1 MAARI
6 SNGFQLTRLVAA
18 AFFGSSVSALSRD
31 GSGKRGFVADGCTG
45 AACSDFS
52 LLTAAS
58 WYYAYNPS
66 DPYAPNGSPLF
77 VPMHWCT
84 KNLANAT
91 IPASVNSTFLLN
103 FNEPNN
109 AHNCNLPALAIA
121 QAMGTVMK
129 LWPDSLLVS
138 PATAGNGIPFFD
150 ELFGNCTALYGPK
163 GCRISH
169 LAVHDYS
176 CDAKATMA
184 YLKSVADRYKL
195 PVWLTEFSCGDGADA
210 KPTSQHLA
218 YMKEIL
224 PLLEA
229 ASFVFRYAWMSARD
243 GKGLRGL
250 VEVAPDGSQRLTVL
264 GEEYNKIAVPPVGG
278 LRH

>member
-1 MAARI
+1 M
-6 SNGFQLTRLVAA
+6 GFQLRLAVLAA
-18 AFFGSSVSALSRD
+18 LCVLVSAQVARD
-31 GSGKRGFVADGCTG
+31 GSGKRGFVADGCSG
-45 AACSDFS
+45 AACADFS
-52 LLTAAS
+52 LLSRAS
-58 WYYAYNPS
+58 FYYDYNPS

-84 KNLANAT
+84 KGLANAT
-91 IPASVNSTFLLN
+91 IPASVNATFLLN

-109 AHNCNLPALAIA
+109 AHNCNLPALAVA
-121 QAMGTVMK
+121 QAMATVMK

-138 PATAGNGIPFFD
+138 PATAGNGIPWFD
-150 ELFGNCTALYGPK
+150 EFFGNCTALYGPK

-176 CDAKATMA
+176 CDAANTMS
-184 YLKSVADRYKL
+184 YLKSVHDRYKL

-229 ASFVFRYAWMSARD
+229 APFVFRYAWMSARD
-243 GKGLRGL
+243 SKGLRGL

-264 GEEYNKIAVPPVGG
+264 GEAYNTIALP
-278 LRH
+278 